1 MKKFLATIMT
11 LVFTI
16 SMTMGCFAAE
26 SVTEENNTAD
36 FLLTMQVGN
45 SMMTVNGTESEIDP
59 GRGTV
64 PVVQD
69 DRTLVP
75 VRAIVEA
82 MGGSV
87 NWDEETQTALLELGG
102 DIITLTL
109 GSRTAFGRSC
119 GNRRLAGRY
128 ALPQRSVPE
137 RRCRLGKYNCKS
149 LILKQAQLLI
159 GFAAEFAFR

>member
-11 LVFTI
+11 LVFAI

-45 SMMTVNGTESEIDP
+45 PMMTVNGTESEIDP

-87 NWDEETQTALLELGG
+87 NWDEETQTALLKLGG

-109 GSRTAFGRSC
+109 SSRTAFGRSC
-119 GNRRLAGRY
+119 GYGRLAGRY

-149 LILKQAQLLI
+149 LILSKLSC
-159 GFAAEFAFR
+159 